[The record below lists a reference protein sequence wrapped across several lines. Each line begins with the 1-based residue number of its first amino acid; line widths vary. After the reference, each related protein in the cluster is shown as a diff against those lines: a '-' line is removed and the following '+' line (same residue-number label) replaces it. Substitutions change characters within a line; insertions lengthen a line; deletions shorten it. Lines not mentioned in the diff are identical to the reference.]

1 MDNDRPDK
9 SPIAATRAD
18 AFRER
23 FRRTQAIAAQA
34 ARARAAGAPPSEEEA
49 ARLVAEFQAQG
60 GRVTICPP
68 ADDEPPDV
76 GTKR

>member
-23 FRRTQAIAAQA
+23 FRRAQTIAAQA
-34 ARARAAGAPPSEEEA
+34 ARVRAAGGPPNEDEA
-49 ARLVAEFQAQG
+49 ARLVAEFHAQG

-68 ADDEPPDV
+68 PDDEPPDA